1 MSRTAL
7 SARLCCA
14 LLALMLLAAAACAGA
29 DAAADDAGV
38 AAADGFARGS
48 IPYMTATDSDAVR
61 SEYRLRAAFRFDVA
75 AAREALAASAH
86 LDAFEEAYGQCE
98 KVYVLEYACMT
109 GGALPVSQY
118 VAVGADG
125 EGNWSQ
131 VLAPD
136 QITARNYAPGWYA
149 DVDME
154 LVYDATLAE
163 ILAE

>member
-98 KVYVLEYACMT
+98 KVYVLEYARMT
-109 GGALPVSQY
+109 GSALPVSQY
-118 VAVGADG
+118 VAVGVDG

-136 QITARNYAPGWYA
+136 QMTARNYAPGWYA